1 MINKFDIQKLREL
14 DILQVADL
22 LGMGLRNKRALC
34 IHHDD
39 HHPSLAFNVRKNTC
53 HCYSCGF
60 SADTIGLVRERLNLG
75 FSEACHWLADHFDV
89 YIGDDRYGNSAK
101 YGNSARYADKCAD
114 KKVLTASDRRMAS
127 LRAHFAETHVSHGH
141 LAESSF
147 SGERNRECPSSAY
160 VAPSAVDVEF
170 YQQMFRQMHLSES
183 GQRFL
188 FEERLLSPEALKVC
202 QIVSTEQ
209 SVCMAR
215 VGRGVFDGPSLIF
228 PYFDQEG
235 RLVSVQSRYL
245 GKPKSESSFDMEKVS
260 IDEVK
265 PDEVKPDDVKPKEIP
280 RFKFAPG
287 SHRMIYGLDRLKDY
301 PPGEPLLI
309 TEGPSD
315 CWTALTLGFHAI
327 AIPSATLFDRRF
339 QGLLAGRNLH
349 IFPDQDEAGLSLYFE
364 LKKALPSLVYHQL
377 PEGCKDLS
385 EYYLKL
391 RRSEGMTLEEA
402 KAKVQSS
409 VSV

>member
-1 MINKFDIQKLREL
+1 MIQKYDIQKLREL

-39 HHPSLAFNVRKNTC
+39 HHPSLAFNVKKNTC

-75 FSEACHWLADHFDV
+75 FNEACHWLADHFDV
-89 YIGDDRYGNSAK
+89 YIGDDRYGD
-101 YGNSARYADKCAD
+101 SARNAEKSAD
-114 KKVLTASDRRMAS
+114 KKVLTASGRRMAA
-127 LRAHFAETHVSHGH
+127 LREHFSETHVSHGH
-141 LAESSF
+141 LAESS
-147 SGERNRECPSSAY
+147 SSEEKNGRCQSSAY
-160 VAPSAVDVEF
+160 IAQASVDVEF

-228 PYFDQEG
+228 PYFDQQG

-245 GKPKSESSFDMEKVS
+245 GKKKSESSFDMDKVS
-260 IDEVK
+260 SDAA
-265 PDEVKPDDVKPKEIP
+265 KPKEIP

-301 PPGEPLLI
+301 PPDEPLLI

-315 CWTALTLGFHAI
+315 CWTALTLGIHAI

-349 IFPDQDEAGLSLYFE
+349 VFPDQDEAGLSLYFE
-364 LKKALPSLVYHQL
+364 LKKALSSLVYHQL

-391 RRSEGMTLEEA
+391 RRREGMTLEEA

>member
-39 HHPSLAFNVRKNTC
+39 HHPSLAFNVKKNTC

-75 FSEACHWLADHFDV
+75 FSEACRWLADHFDV
-89 YIGDDRYGNSAK
+89 YI
-101 YGNSARYADKCAD
+101 ADEHRDTHRKD
-114 KKVLTASDRRMAS
+114 VKKAVTASDRRMAS
-127 LRAHFAETHVSHGH
+127 QRAHFAETHVLHGH
-141 LAESSF
+141 
-147 SGERNRECPSSAY
+147 

-245 GKPKSESSFDMEKVS
+245 GKKKSKSSSDMDKVAL
-260 IDEVK
+260 DEVK
-265 PDEVKPDDVKPKEIP
+265 PDEVKPKEIP

-301 PPGEPLLI
+301 SPDEPLLI

-315 CWTALTLGFHAI
+315 CWTALTLGIHAI

-364 LKKALPSLVYHQL
+364 LKQALPSLVYHQL

-402 KAKVQSS
+402 KAKVHSS
-409 VSV
+409 VSI

>member
-1 MINKFDIQKLREL
+1 MIQKYDIQKLREL

-39 HHPSLAFNVRKNTC
+39 HHPSLAFNVKKNTC

-60 SADTIGLVRERLNLG
+60 SADTIALVRERLNLG
-75 FSEACHWLADHFDV
+75 FSEACRWLADHFDV
-89 YIGDDRYGNSAK
+89 YI
-101 YGNSARYADKCAD
+101 ADEHRDTHRKD
-114 KKVLTASDRRMAS
+114 VKKAVTASDRRLAS

-141 LAESSF
+141 
-147 SGERNRECPSSAY
+147 PSSAY
-160 VAPSAVDVEF
+160 VAKASVDVEF

-183 GQRFL
+183 GRRFL

-245 GKPKSESSFDMEKVS
+245 GKKRPESSFDMNKVS
-260 IDEVK
+260 LDEA
-265 PDEVKPDDVKPKEIP
+265 KPKEIP

-315 CWTALTLGFHAI
+315 CWTALTLGIHAI

-409 VSV
+409 VSI

>member
-39 HHPSLAFNVRKNTC
+39 HHPSLAFNVKKNTC

-60 SADTIGLVRERLNLG
+60 SADTIALVRERLNLG
-75 FSEACHWLADHFDV
+75 FSEACRWLADHFDV
-89 YIGDDRYGNSAK
+89 YI
-101 YGNSARYADKCAD
+101 ADEHRDTHRKD
-114 KKVLTASDRRMAS
+114 VKKAVTASERRMAS

-141 LAESSF
+141 
-147 SGERNRECPSSAY
+147 PSSAY
-160 VAPSAVDVEF
+160 VAPSSVDVEF

-183 GQRFL
+183 GRRFL

-245 GKPKSESSFDMEKVS
+245 GKKRPESSFDMNKVS
-260 IDEVK
+260 LDEA
-265 PDEVKPDDVKPKEIP
+265 KPKEIP

-301 PPGEPLLI
+301 PPDEPLLI

-327 AIPSATLFDRRF
+327 AIPSATLFDRSF

-402 KAKVQSS
+402 KTKVQSS

>member
-39 HHPSLAFNVRKNTC
+39 HHPSLAFNVKKNTC

-60 SADTIGLVRERLNLG
+60 SADTIALVRERLNLG
-75 FSEACHWLADHFDV
+75 FSEACRWLADHFDV
-89 YIGDDRYGNSAK
+89 YIADEK
-101 YGNSARYADKCAD
+101 YGNSARYTEKSAD
-114 KKVLTASDRRMAS
+114 KKLLTASDRRMAS
-127 LRAHFAETHVSHGH
+127 LRAHFVETHVSHGH
-141 LAESSF
+141 
-147 SGERNRECPSSAY
+147 
-160 VAPSAVDVEF
+160 VASSAVDVEF

-183 GQRFL
+183 GRRFL

-260 IDEVK
+260 IDEA
-265 PDEVKPDDVKPKEIP
+265 KPKEIP

-315 CWTALTLGFHAI
+315 CWTALTLGIHAI

-402 KAKVQSS
+402 KAKVQNS

>member
-39 HHPSLAFNVRKNTC
+39 HHPSLAFNVKKNTC

-60 SADTIGLVRERLNLG
+60 SADTIALVRERLNLG
-75 FSEACHWLADHFDV
+75 FSEACRWLADHFDV
-89 YIGDDRYGNSAK
+89 YIGDEK
-101 YGNSARYADKCAD
+101 YGNSARYTEKSAD
-114 KKVLTASDRRMAS
+114 KKLLTASDRRMAS

-141 LAESSF
+141 
-147 SGERNRECPSSAY
+147 
-160 VAPSAVDVEF
+160 VAPSSVDVEF

-215 VGRGVFDGPSLIF
+215 VGCGVFDGPSLIF

-245 GKPKSESSFDMEKVS
+245 GKKRPESSFDMNKAS
-260 IDEVK
+260 LDEA
-265 PDEVKPDDVKPKEIP
+265 KPKEIP

-287 SHRMIYGLDRLKDY
+287 SHRMIYGLDRLKDC
-301 PPGEPLLI
+301 PPDEPLLI

-315 CWTALTLGFHAI
+315 CWTALTLGIHAI

-391 RRSEGMTLEEA
+391 RRSEGMMLEKA
-402 KAKVQSS
+402 KVKVQSS

>member
-75 FSEACHWLADHFDV
+75 FSEACRWLADHFDV
-89 YIGDDRYGNSAK
+89 YI
-101 YGNSARYADKCAD
+101 ADEHRDTHRKD
-114 KKVLTASDRRMAS
+114 VKKAVTASERRMAS
-127 LRAHFAETHVSHGH
+127 LRAHFAETHVSHG
-141 LAESSF
+141 
-147 SGERNRECPSSAY
+147 CPSSAY
-160 VAPSAVDVEF
+160 VAPSSVDVEF

-183 GQRFL
+183 GRRFL

-245 GKPKSESSFDMEKVS
+245 GKKRPESSFDMNKVS
-260 IDEVK
+260 LDEA
-265 PDEVKPDDVKPKEIP
+265 KPKEIP
-280 RFKFAPG
+280 RFKFASG

-339 QGLLAGRNLH
+339 QALLTGRNLH

-385 EYYLKL
+385 EYYLML

-402 KAKVQSS
+402 KAKVQGS

>member
-39 HHPSLAFNVRKNTC
+39 HHPSLAFNVKKNTC

-60 SADTIGLVRERLNLG
+60 SADTIALVRERLNLG

-114 KKVLTASDRRMAS
+114 KKVLTASDRRLAS

-141 LAESSF
+141 
-147 SGERNRECPSSAY
+147 

-183 GQRFL
+183 GRRFL

-245 GKPKSESSFDMEKVS
+245 GKKKSESSSDMDKVS
-260 IDEVK
+260 IDE
-265 PDEVKPDDVKPKEIP
+265 VKPKEIP

-287 SHRMIYGLDRLKDY
+287 SHRMIYGLDRLKDC
-301 PPGEPLLI
+301 PPDEPLLI
-309 TEGPSD
+309 TEGSSD
-315 CWTALTLGFHAI
+315 CWTALTLGIHAI

-349 IFPDQDEAGLSLYFE
+349 VFPDQDEAGLSLYFE

-391 RRSEGMTLEEA
+391 RRREGMTLEEA
-402 KAKVQSS
+402 KVKTQGC

>member
-75 FSEACHWLADHFDV
+75 FSEACRWLADHFDV
-89 YIGDDRYGNSAK
+89 YI
-101 YGNSARYADKCAD
+101 ADEHRDTHRKD
-114 KKVLTASDRRMAS
+114 VKKAVTASDRRMAS

-141 LAESSF
+141 
-147 SGERNRECPSSAY
+147 PSSAY
-160 VAPSAVDVEF
+160 VAPSSVDVEF

-183 GQRFL
+183 GRRFL

-245 GKPKSESSFDMEKVS
+245 GKKRPESSFDMNKVS
-260 IDEVK
+260 VDEA
-265 PDEVKPDDVKPKEIP
+265 KPKEIP

-301 PPGEPLLI
+301 LPGEPLLI

-327 AIPSATLFDRRF
+327 AIPSATLFDRSF
-339 QGLLAGRNLH
+339 QALLAGRNLH

-364 LKKALPSLVYHQL
+364 LKKALPSLAYHQL

-402 KAKVQSS
+402 KTKVQGC

>member
-1 MINKFDIQKLREL
+1 MIQKYDIQKLREL

-141 LAESSF
+141 VASS
-147 SGERNRECPSSAY
+147 S
-160 VAPSAVDVEF
+160 VDVEF

-188 FEERLLSPEALKVC
+188 FEERLLSSEALKVC

-265 PDEVKPDDVKPKEIP
+265 PKEIP

-301 PPGEPLLI
+301 PPDEPLLI

-315 CWTALTLGFHAI
+315 CWTALTLGIHAI

-402 KAKVQSS
+402 RAKVHSS

>member
-1 MINKFDIQKLREL
+1 MIDKYNIQKLREL

-39 HHPSLAFNVRKNTC
+39 HHPSLAFNVKKNTC

-89 YIGDDRYGNSAK
+89 YIGDDK
-101 YGNSARYADKCAD
+101 YGDSARYAEKSAD
-114 KKVLTASDRRMAS
+114 KKVLTASDRRMAA

-141 LAESSF
+141 LAESFS
-147 SGERNRECPSSAY
+147 SGESFNSGESFCSGEKNGRCQSSAY
-160 VAPSAVDVEF
+160 VAQASVDVEF

-202 QIVSTEQ
+202 HIVSTEQ

-228 PYFDQEG
+228 PYFDQDG

-245 GKPKSESSFDMEKVS
+245 GKKMSVSSFDMDKVS
-260 IDEVK
+260 
-265 PDEVKPDDVKPKEIP
+265 PDGAKPKEIP

-301 PPGEPLLI
+301 PPDEPLLI

-315 CWTALTLGFHAI
+315 CWTALTLGIHAI

-339 QGLLAGRNLH
+339 QGLLSGRNLH
-349 IFPDQDEAGLSLYFE
+349 VFPDQDEAGLSLYFE

-402 KAKVQSS
+402 KAKVQDC

>member
-39 HHPSLAFNVRKNTC
+39 HHPSLAFNVKKNTC

-75 FSEACHWLADHFDV
+75 FSEACRWLADHFDV
-89 YIGDDRYGNSAK
+89 YIGDEK
-101 YGNSARYADKCAD
+101 YGNSARYTEKSAD
-114 KKVLTASDRRMAS
+114 KKLLTASDRRMAS

-141 LAESSF
+141 VASS
-147 SGERNRECPSSAY
+147 S
-160 VAPSAVDVEF
+160 VDVEF

-188 FEERLLSPEALKVC
+188 FEDRLLSPEALKVC

-215 VGRGVFDGPSLIF
+215 VGRGVFDGPSIIF

-245 GKPKSESSFDMEKVS
+245 GKKRPESSFDMNKAS
-260 IDEVK
+260 LDEA
-265 PDEVKPDDVKPKEIP
+265 KPKEIP

-301 PPGEPLLI
+301 PPDEPLLI

-315 CWTALTLGFHAI
+315 CWTALTLGIHAI

-402 KAKVQSS
+402 KAKVHGC

>member
-39 HHPSLAFNVRKNTC
+39 HHPSLAFNVKKNTC

-60 SADTIGLVRERLNLG
+60 SADTIALVRERLNLG

-141 LAESSF
+141 I
-147 SGERNRECPSSAY
+147 
-160 VAPSAVDVEF
+160 APSAVDVEF

-260 IDEVK
+260 IDEA
-265 PDEVKPDDVKPKEIP
+265 KPKEIP

-301 PPGEPLLI
+301 PPDEPLLI

-315 CWTALTLGFHAI
+315 CWTALTLGIHAI

>member
-39 HHPSLAFNVRKNTC
+39 HHPSLAFNVKKNTC

-89 YIGDDRYGNSAK
+89 YI
-101 YGNSARYADKCAD
+101 ADEHRDTHRKD
-114 KKVLTASDRRMAS
+114 VKKVLTASDRRMAS

-141 LAESSF
+141 LA
-147 SGERNRECPSSAY
+147 Y
-160 VAPSAVDVEF
+160 VAPSSVDVEF

-183 GQRFL
+183 GRRFL

-245 GKPKSESSFDMEKVS
+245 GKPKSESSSDMDKVS
-260 IDEVK
+260 FDE
-265 PDEVKPDDVKPKEIP
+265 VKPKEIP

-301 PPGEPLLI
+301 PPDEPLLI

-315 CWTALTLGFHAI
+315 CWTALTLGIHAI

-391 RRSEGMTLEEA
+391 RRREGMTLEEA
-402 KAKVQSS
+402 KAKVLSS

>member
-1 MINKFDIQKLREL
+1 MIQKYDIQKLREL

-75 FSEACHWLADHFDV
+75 FSEACRWLADHFDV
-89 YIGDDRYGNSAK
+89 YI
-101 YGNSARYADKCAD
+101 ADEHRDIHRKD
-114 KKVLTASDRRMAS
+114 VKKAVTASDRRLAS

-141 LAESSF
+141 
-147 SGERNRECPSSAY
+147 PSSAY
-160 VAPSAVDVEF
+160 VAPSSVDVEF

-183 GQRFL
+183 GRRFL

-245 GKPKSESSFDMEKVS
+245 GKKRPESSFDMNKVS
-260 IDEVK
+260 LDEA
-265 PDEVKPDDVKPKEIP
+265 KPKEIP

-287 SHRMIYGLDRLKDY
+287 SHRMIYGLDRLKDC
-301 PPGEPLLI
+301 PPDEPLLI

-315 CWTALTLGFHAI
+315 CWTALTLGIHAI
-327 AIPSATLFDRRF
+327 AIPSATLFDRCF

>member
-39 HHPSLAFNVRKNTC
+39 HHPSLAFNVKKNTC

-89 YIGDDRYGNSAK
+89 YIGDDRYGNSA
-101 YGNSARYADKCAD
+101 RYADKCAD
-114 KKVLTASDRRMAS
+114 KKVLTASDRRLAS
-127 LRAHFAETHVSHGH
+127 LGAHFAETHVSHG
-141 LAESSF
+141 
-147 SGERNRECPSSAY
+147 Y
-160 VAPSAVDVEF
+160 VAPSSVDVEF

-183 GQRFL
+183 GRRFL
-188 FEERLLSPEALKVC
+188 FEERLLSSEALKVC

-245 GKPKSESSFDMEKVS
+245 GKPKSESSSDMDKVS
-260 IDEVK
+260 FDE
-265 PDEVKPDDVKPKEIP
+265 VKPKEIP

-301 PPGEPLLI
+301 PSDEPLLI

-315 CWTALTLGFHAI
+315 CWTALTLGIHAI
-327 AIPSATLFDRRF
+327 AIPSATLFDHRF

-409 VSV
+409 VNV

>member
-75 FSEACHWLADHFDV
+75 FSEACRWLADHFDV
-89 YIGDDRYGNSAK
+89 YI
-101 YGNSARYADKCAD
+101 ADEHRDTHRKD
-114 KKVLTASDRRMAS
+114 VKKAVTASERRMAS

-141 LAESSF
+141 
-147 SGERNRECPSSAY
+147 PSSAY

-183 GQRFL
+183 GRRFL
-188 FEERLLSPEALKVC
+188 FEERLLSPEALKAC
-202 QIVSTEQ
+202 HIVSTEQ

-245 GKPKSESSFDMEKVS
+245 GKKRPESSFDMNKVS
-260 IDEVK
+260 LDEA
-265 PDEVKPDDVKPKEIP
+265 KPKEIP

-327 AIPSATLFDRRF
+327 AIPSATLFDRSF
-339 QGLLAGRNLH
+339 QALLTGRNLH

-402 KAKVQSS
+402 KAKVQGS
-409 VSV
+409 VSI

>member
-1 MINKFDIQKLREL
+1 MIDKYNIQKLREL

-39 HHPSLAFNVRKNTC
+39 HHPSLAFNVKKNTC

-75 FSEACHWLADHFDV
+75 FCEACHWLADHFDV
-89 YIGDDRYGNSAK
+89 YIGDDRYGNSARNAEK
-101 YGNSARYADKCAD
+101 SAD

-127 LRAHFAETHVSHGH
+127 LREHFAETHVSHGH
-141 LAESSF
+141 LAESSS
-147 SGERNRECPSSAY
+147 SGEKNGRCQSSAY
-160 VAPSAVDVEF
+160 VAQASVDVEF

-228 PYFDQEG
+228 PYFDQQG

-245 GKPKSESSFDMEKVS
+245 GMKKSESSFDMNKVS
-260 IDEVK
+260 SDEA
-265 PDEVKPDDVKPKEIP
+265 KPKEIP

-301 PPGEPLLI
+301 PPDEPLLI

-315 CWTALTLGFHAI
+315 CWTALTLGIHAI
-327 AIPSATLFDRRF
+327 AIPSATLFDRCF
-339 QGLLAGRNLH
+339 QGLLTGRNLH
-349 IFPDQDEAGLSLYFE
+349 VFPDQDEAGLSLYFE

-402 KAKVQSS
+402 KAKVQDC

>member
-39 HHPSLAFNVRKNTC
+39 HHPSLAFNVKKNTC

-75 FSEACHWLADHFDV
+75 FSEACRWLADHFDV
-89 YIGDDRYGNSAK
+89 YIADEK

-114 KKVLTASDRRMAS
+114 KKVLTASDRRLAS

-141 LAESSF
+141 
-147 SGERNRECPSSAY
+147 PSSAY

-183 GQRFL
+183 GRRFL

-245 GKPKSESSFDMEKVS
+245 GKPKSESSSDMDKVS
-260 IDEVK
+260 FDE
-265 PDEVKPDDVKPKEIP
+265 VKPKEIP

-301 PPGEPLLI
+301 PSDEPLLI

-315 CWTALTLGFHAI
+315 CWTALTLGIHAI

-409 VSV
+409 VSI

>member
-1 MINKFDIQKLREL
+1 MIQKYDIQKLREL

-39 HHPSLAFNVRKNTC
+39 HHPSLAFNVKKNTC

-75 FSEACHWLADHFDV
+75 FSEACRWLADHFDV
-89 YIGDDRYGNSAK
+89 YI
-101 YGNSARYADKCAD
+101 ADEHRDTHRKD
-114 KKVLTASDRRMAS
+114 VKKAVTASDRRMAS

-141 LAESSF
+141 
-147 SGERNRECPSSAY
+147 PSSAY
-160 VAPSAVDVEF
+160 VAPSSVDVEF

-183 GQRFL
+183 GRRFL

-202 QIVSTEQ
+202 HIVSTEQ

-245 GKPKSESSFDMEKVS
+245 GKKRPESSFDMNKVS
-260 IDEVK
+260 LDEA
-265 PDEVKPDDVKPKEIP
+265 KPKEIP

-327 AIPSATLFDRRF
+327 AIPSATLFDRSF
-339 QGLLAGRNLH
+339 QALLTGRNLH

-364 LKKALPSLVYHQL
+364 LKQALPSLVYHQL

-402 KAKVQSS
+402 KAKVQGS

>member
-1 MINKFDIQKLREL
+1 MIDKYNIQKLREL

-39 HHPSLAFNVRKNTC
+39 HHPSLAFNVKKNTC

-60 SADTIGLVRERLNLG
+60 SADTIALVRERLNLG
-75 FSEACHWLADHFDV
+75 FCEACHWLADHFDV
-89 YIGDDRYGNSAK
+89 YIGDDRYGNSA
-101 YGNSARYADKCAD
+101 RYADKCAD
-114 KKVLTASDRRMAS
+114 KKVLTASDRRLAS

-141 LAESSF
+141 LAESFS

-202 QIVSTEQ
+202 HIVSTEQ

-215 VGRGVFDGPSLIF
+215 VGRGMFDGPSLIF

-265 PDEVKPDDVKPKEIP
+265 PKEIP

-301 PPGEPLLI
+301 PPDEPLLI

-315 CWTALTLGFHAI
+315 CWTALTLGIHAI

-402 KAKVQSS
+402 KTKVQGS
-409 VSV
+409 VSI

>member
-75 FSEACHWLADHFDV
+75 FSEACRWLADHFDV
-89 YIGDDRYGNSAK
+89 YI
-101 YGNSARYADKCAD
+101 ADEHRDTHRKD
-114 KKVLTASDRRMAS
+114 VKKAVTASERRLAS
-127 LRAHFAETHVSHGH
+127 LRAHFAETHVSHG
-141 LAESSF
+141 
-147 SGERNRECPSSAY
+147 CPSSAY
-160 VAPSAVDVEF
+160 VAPSSVDVEF

-183 GQRFL
+183 GRRFL

-245 GKPKSESSFDMEKVS
+245 GKKRPESSFDMNKVS
-260 IDEVK
+260 LDEA
-265 PDEVKPDDVKPKEIP
+265 KPKEIP

-301 PPGEPLLI
+301 PLGEPLLI

-327 AIPSATLFDRRF
+327 AIPSATLFDRSF
-339 QGLLAGRNLH
+339 QALLAGRNLH

-364 LKKALPSLVYHQL
+364 QKQAFPGLVYHQL

-402 KAKVQSS
+402 KAKVQGS

>member
-1 MINKFDIQKLREL
+1 MIQKYDIQKLREL

-39 HHPSLAFNVRKNTC
+39 HHPSLAFNVKKNTC

-89 YIGDDRYGNSAK
+89 YI
-101 YGNSARYADKCAD
+101 ADEHRDTHRKD
-114 KKVLTASDRRMAS
+114 VKKAVTASDRRMAS

-141 LAESSF
+141 
-147 SGERNRECPSSAY
+147 PSSAY
-160 VAPSAVDVEF
+160 VAPSSVDVEF

-183 GQRFL
+183 GRRFL
-188 FEERLLSPEALKVC
+188 FEERLLSSEALKVC

-245 GKPKSESSFDMEKVS
+245 GKKRPESSFDMNKVS
-260 IDEVK
+260 LDEA
-265 PDEVKPDDVKPKEIP
+265 KPKEIP

-327 AIPSATLFDRRF
+327 AIPSATLFDRSF
-339 QGLLAGRNLH
+339 QALLTGRNLH

-364 LKKALPSLVYHQL
+364 LKQALPSLVYHQL

-391 RRSEGMTLEEA
+391 RRREGMTLEEA
-402 KAKVQSS
+402 KAKVQGC

>member
-1 MINKFDIQKLREL
+1 MIQKYDIQKLREL

-75 FSEACHWLADHFDV
+75 FSEACRWLADHFDV

-141 LAESSF
+141 
-147 SGERNRECPSSAY
+147 

-202 QIVSTEQ
+202 HIVSTEQ

-245 GKPKSESSFDMEKVS
+245 GKPKSESSSDMDKVS
-260 IDEVK
+260 LDEAK
-265 PDEVKPDDVKPKEIP
+265 PDDVKPDDVKPKEIP

-301 PPGEPLLI
+301 SPDEPLLI

-315 CWTALTLGFHAI
+315 CWTALTLGIHAI

-364 LKKALPSLVYHQL
+364 LKKAFPRLVYHQL

-402 KAKVQSS
+402 KAKVQGS

>member
-1 MINKFDIQKLREL
+1 MIDKYDIQKLREL

-39 HHPSLAFNVRKNTC
+39 HHPSLAFNVKKNTC

-75 FSEACHWLADHFDV
+75 FSEACRWLADHFDV
-89 YIGDDRYGNSAK
+89 YI
-101 YGNSARYADKCAD
+101 ADEHRDTHRKD
-114 KKVLTASDRRMAS
+114 LKKAVTASERRLAS

-141 LAESSF
+141 
-147 SGERNRECPSSAY
+147 PSSAY
-160 VAPSAVDVEF
+160 VAQASVDVEF

-183 GQRFL
+183 GRRFL

-215 VGRGVFDGPSLIF
+215 VGCGVFDGPSLIF

-245 GKPKSESSFDMEKVS
+245 GKKRPESSFDMNKVS
-260 IDEVK
+260 LDEA
-265 PDEVKPDDVKPKEIP
+265 KPKEIP

-315 CWTALTLGFHAI
+315 CWTALTLGIHAI
-327 AIPSATLFDRRF
+327 AIPSATLFDRSF

>member
-39 HHPSLAFNVRKNTC
+39 HHPSLAFNVKKNAC

-60 SADTIGLVRERLNLG
+60 SADTIALVRERLNLG
-75 FSEACHWLADHFDV
+75 FSEACRWLADHFDV
-89 YIGDDRYGNSAK
+89 YI
-101 YGNSARYADKCAD
+101 ADEHRDTHRKD
-114 KKVLTASDRRMAS
+114 VKKAVTASDRRLAS

-141 LAESSF
+141 
-147 SGERNRECPSSAY
+147 PSSAY
-160 VAPSAVDVEF
+160 VAQASVDVEF

-183 GQRFL
+183 GRRFL
-188 FEERLLSPEALKVC
+188 FEERLLTPEALKVC
-202 QIVSTEQ
+202 HIVSTEQ

-215 VGRGVFDGPSLIF
+215 VGCGVFDGPSLIF

-245 GKPKSESSFDMEKVS
+245 GKKKSELSFDMNKVS
-260 IDEVK
+260 LDEA
-265 PDEVKPDDVKPKEIP
+265 KPKEIP

-315 CWTALTLGFHAI
+315 CWAALTLGFHAI
-327 AIPSATLFDRRF
+327 AIPSATLFDRSF

-364 LKKALPSLVYHQL
+364 LKQALPSLVYHQL

-402 KAKVQSS
+402 KAKVQGS

>member
-1 MINKFDIQKLREL
+1 MIQKYDIQKLREL

-39 HHPSLAFNVRKNTC
+39 HHPSLAFNVKKNTC

-60 SADTIGLVRERLNLG
+60 SADTIALVRERLNLG
-75 FSEACHWLADHFDV
+75 FSEACRWLADHFDV
-89 YIGDDRYGNSAK
+89 YI
-101 YGNSARYADKCAD
+101 ADEHRDTHRKD
-114 KKVLTASDRRMAS
+114 VKKAVTASDRRMAS

-141 LAESSF
+141 
-147 SGERNRECPSSAY
+147 PSSAY
-160 VAPSAVDVEF
+160 VAPSSVDVEF

-183 GQRFL
+183 GRRFL

-202 QIVSTEQ
+202 HIVSTEQ

-215 VGRGVFDGPSLIF
+215 VGCGVFDGPSLIF

-245 GKPKSESSFDMEKVS
+245 GKKRPESSFDMNKVS
-260 IDEVK
+260 LDEA
-265 PDEVKPDDVKPKEIP
+265 KPKEIP

-327 AIPSATLFDRRF
+327 AIPSATLFDRSF

-364 LKKALPSLVYHQL
+364 LKQALPSLVYHQL

-402 KAKVQSS
+402 KAKVRDI
-409 VSV
+409 VNV

>member
-39 HHPSLAFNVRKNTC
+39 HHPSLAFNVKKNTC

-75 FSEACHWLADHFDV
+75 FSETCHWLADHFDV
-89 YIGDDRYGNSAK
+89 YI
-101 YGNSARYADKCAD
+101 ADEHRDTHRKD
-114 KKVLTASDRRMAS
+114 VKKAVTASDRRMAS
-127 LRAHFAETHVSHGH
+127 LRAHFAETHVSHGC
-141 LAESSF
+141 S
-147 SGERNRECPSSAY
+147 SSAY
-160 VAPSAVDVEF
+160 GAPSSVDVEF

-202 QIVSTEQ
+202 HIASTEQ

-245 GKPKSESSFDMEKVS
+245 GKKSPESSFDMNKAS
-260 IDEVK
+260 
-265 PDEVKPDDVKPKEIP
+265 PDEAKPKEIP

-301 PPGEPLLI
+301 PPDEPLLI

-315 CWTALTLGFHAI
+315 CWTALTLGIHAI

-402 KAKVQSS
+402 KAKVQGS

>member
-39 HHPSLAFNVRKNTC
+39 HHPSLAFNVKKNTC

-75 FSEACHWLADHFDV
+75 FSEACRWLADHFDV
-89 YIGDDRYGNSAK
+89 YIGDEK
-101 YGNSARYADKCAD
+101 YGNSARYTDKSAD

-127 LRAHFAETHVSHGH
+127 LRAHFAETHVSNGH
-141 LAESSF
+141 
-147 SGERNRECPSSAY
+147 

-188 FEERLLSPEALKVC
+188 FEERLLSSEALKVC

-245 GKPKSESSFDMEKVS
+245 EK
-260 IDEVK
+260 K
-265 PDEVKPDDVKPKEIP
+265 KEIP

-287 SHRMIYGLDRLKDY
+287 SHRMIYGFDRLKDY
-301 PPGEPLLI
+301 SPDEPLLI

-315 CWTALTLGFHAI
+315 CWTALTLGFHTI

-364 LKKALPSLVYHQL
+364 LKKALSSLVYHQL

-402 KAKVQSS
+402 KAKVQGC
-409 VSV
+409 VSI

>member
-1 MINKFDIQKLREL
+1 MIQKYDIQKLREL

-60 SADTIGLVRERLNLG
+60 SADTIALVRERLNLG
-75 FSEACHWLADHFDV
+75 FSEACRWLADHFDV
-89 YIGDDRYGNSAK
+89 YIADEK

-141 LAESSF
+141 LAESFS

-160 VAPSAVDVEF
+160 VAPSSVDVEF

-245 GKPKSESSFDMEKVS
+245 GKKKSESSSDMDKVS
-260 IDEVK
+260 LDEA
-265 PDEVKPDDVKPKEIP
+265 KPKEIP

-402 KAKVQSS
+402 KVKVQSS

>member
-1 MINKFDIQKLREL
+1 MIQKYDIQKLREL

-75 FSEACHWLADHFDV
+75 FSEACRWLADHFDV

-141 LAESSF
+141 
-147 SGERNRECPSSAY
+147 

-265 PDEVKPDDVKPKEIP
+265 PKEIP

-301 PPGEPLLI
+301 SPDEPLLI

-315 CWTALTLGFHAI
+315 CWTALTLGIHAI

-364 LKKALPSLVYHQL
+364 LKKVLPSLVYHQL

-402 KAKVQSS
+402 KAKAQGC

>member
-1 MINKFDIQKLREL
+1 MIDKYNIQKLREL

-39 HHPSLAFNVRKNTC
+39 HHPSLAFNVKKNTC

-141 LAESSF
+141 
-147 SGERNRECPSSAY
+147 

-215 VGRGVFDGPSLIF
+215 VGCGVFDGPSLIF

-245 GKPKSESSFDMEKVS
+245 GKPKSESSSDMDKVS
-260 IDEVK
+260 FDE
-265 PDEVKPDDVKPKEIP
+265 VKPKEIP

-301 PPGEPLLI
+301 PPDEPLLI

-391 RRSEGMTLEEA
+391 RRREGMTLEEA

>member
-39 HHPSLAFNVRKNTC
+39 HHPSLAFNVKKNTC

-60 SADTIGLVRERLNLG
+60 SADTIALVRERLNLG
-75 FSEACHWLADHFDV
+75 FSEACRWLADHFDV
-89 YIGDDRYGNSAK
+89 YIADDRYGNSAK

-141 LAESSF
+141 IASS
-147 SGERNRECPSSAY
+147 S
-160 VAPSAVDVEF
+160 VDVEF

-245 GKPKSESSFDMEKVS
+245 GKKKSESSFDMEKVS
-260 IDEVK
+260 IDE
-265 PDEVKPDDVKPKEIP
+265 VKPKEIP

-301 PPGEPLLI
+301 PPDEPLLI

-315 CWTALTLGFHAI
+315 CWTALTLGIHAI

-364 LKKALPSLVYHQL
+364 LKKAFPRLVYHQL

-391 RRSEGMTLEEA
+391 RRSEGMTLEET
-402 KAKVQSS
+402 KTKVQSS

>member
-1 MINKFDIQKLREL
+1 MIDKYNIQKLREL

-39 HHPSLAFNVRKNTC
+39 HHPSLAFNVKKNTC

-75 FSEACHWLADHFDV
+75 FSEACRWLADHFDV
-89 YIGDDRYGNSAK
+89 YIADEK

-114 KKVLTASDRRMAS
+114 KKVLTASDRRLAS
-127 LRAHFAETHVSHGH
+127 LRAHFAETHVSHG
-141 LAESSF
+141 
-147 SGERNRECPSSAY
+147 Y
-160 VAPSAVDVEF
+160 VAPSSVDVEF

-183 GQRFL
+183 GRRFL
-188 FEERLLSPEALKVC
+188 FEERLLSSEALKVC

-245 GKPKSESSFDMEKVS
+245 GKPKSESSSDMDKVS
-260 IDEVK
+260 FDE
-265 PDEVKPDDVKPKEIP
+265 VKPKEIP

-301 PPGEPLLI
+301 PPDEPLLI

-315 CWTALTLGFHAI
+315 CWTALTLGIHAI

>member
-39 HHPSLAFNVRKNTC
+39 HHPSLAFNVKKNTC

-75 FSEACHWLADHFDV
+75 FSEACRWLADHFDV
-89 YIGDDRYGNSAK
+89 YIGDEK
-101 YGNSARYADKCAD
+101 YGNSARYTEKSAD
-114 KKVLTASDRRMAS
+114 KKLLTASDRRMAS

-141 LAESSF
+141 VASS
-147 SGERNRECPSSAY
+147 S
-160 VAPSAVDVEF
+160 VDVEF

-188 FEERLLSPEALKVC
+188 FEDRLLSPEALKVC

-215 VGRGVFDGPSLIF
+215 VGRGVFDGPSIIF

-245 GKPKSESSFDMEKVS
+245 GKKRPESSFDMNKAS
-260 IDEVK
+260 LDEA
-265 PDEVKPDDVKPKEIP
+265 KPKEIP
-280 RFKFAPG
+280 RFKFAPD

-301 PPGEPLLI
+301 PPDEPLLI

-315 CWTALTLGFHAI
+315 CWTALTLGIHAI

-391 RRSEGMTLEEA
+391 RRSEGMMLEEA
-402 KAKVQSS
+402 KVKVQSS

>member
-1 MINKFDIQKLREL
+1 MIQKYDIQKLREL

-39 HHPSLAFNVRKNTC
+39 HHPSLAFNVKKNTC

-60 SADTIGLVRERLNLG
+60 SADTIALVRERLNLG

-89 YIGDDRYGNSAK
+89 YIGDEHRDTHRKNV
-101 YGNSARYADKCAD
+101 
-114 KKVLTASDRRMAS
+114 KKAVTASDRRMAS

-141 LAESSF
+141 
-147 SGERNRECPSSAY
+147 PSSAY
-160 VAPSAVDVEF
+160 VAPSSVDVEF

-188 FEERLLSPEALKVC
+188 FEERLLSSEALKVC

-245 GKPKSESSFDMEKVS
+245 GKPKSESSSDMDKVS
-260 IDEVK
+260 IDEA
-265 PDEVKPDDVKPKEIP
+265 KPKEIP

-287 SHRMIYGLDRLKDY
+287 SHRMIYGLDRLKNY
-301 PPGEPLLI
+301 PPDEPLLI

-315 CWTALTLGFHAI
+315 CWTALTLGIYAI

-391 RRSEGMTLEEA
+391 RRSEGMTMEEA
-402 KAKVQSS
+402 KAKVQGS

>member
-39 HHPSLAFNVRKNTC
+39 HHPSLAFNVKKNTC

-75 FSEACHWLADHFDV
+75 FSEACRWLADHFDV
-89 YIGDDRYGNSAK
+89 YIGDEK
-101 YGNSARYADKCAD
+101 YGNSARYTEKSAD
-114 KKVLTASDRRMAS
+114 KKLLTASDRRMAS

-141 LAESSF
+141 VASS
-147 SGERNRECPSSAY
+147 S
-160 VAPSAVDVEF
+160 VDVEF

-188 FEERLLSPEALKVC
+188 FEDRLLSPEALKVC

-215 VGRGVFDGPSLIF
+215 VGRGVFDGPSIIF

-245 GKPKSESSFDMEKVS
+245 GKKRPESSFDMNKAS
-260 IDEVK
+260 LDEA
-265 PDEVKPDDVKPKEIP
+265 KPKEIP

-301 PPGEPLLI
+301 PPDEPLLI

-315 CWTALTLGFHAI
+315 CWTALTLGIHAI

>member
-39 HHPSLAFNVRKNTC
+39 HHPSLAFNVKKNTC

-89 YIGDDRYGNSAK
+89 YIGDDRYGNSA
-101 YGNSARYADKCAD
+101 RYTEKSAD
-114 KKVLTASDRRMAS
+114 KKLLTASDRRMAS
-127 LRAHFAETHVSHGH
+127 LRAHFAETHVSHG
-141 LAESSF
+141 
-147 SGERNRECPSSAY
+147 Y
-160 VAPSAVDVEF
+160 VAPSSVDVEF

-183 GQRFL
+183 GRRFL

-202 QIVSTEQ
+202 HIVSTEQ

-245 GKPKSESSFDMEKVS
+245 GKPKSESSSDMDKVS
-260 IDEVK
+260 FDE
-265 PDEVKPDDVKPKEIP
+265 VKPKEIP

-301 PPGEPLLI
+301 PSDEPLLI

-315 CWTALTLGFHAI
+315 CWTALTLGIHAI

>member
-39 HHPSLAFNVRKNTC
+39 HHPSLAFNVKKNTC

-75 FSEACHWLADHFDV
+75 FSEACRWLADHFDV
-89 YIGDDRYGNSAK
+89 YI
-101 YGNSARYADKCAD
+101 ADEYRDTHRKD
-114 KKVLTASDRRMAS
+114 VKKAVTASDRRMAS

-141 LAESSF
+141 
-147 SGERNRECPSSAY
+147 PSSAY
-160 VAPSAVDVEF
+160 VAPSSVDVEF

-245 GKPKSESSFDMEKVS
+245 GKPKSGSSFDMDKVS
-260 IDEVK
+260 IDEA
-265 PDEVKPDDVKPKEIP
+265 KPKEIP

-315 CWTALTLGFHAI
+315 CWTALTLGIHAI

-391 RRSEGMTLEEA
+391 RRSEGMTLE
-402 KAKVQSS
+402 KAKTKVQGS
-409 VSV
+409 VSI

>member
-39 HHPSLAFNVRKNTC
+39 HHPSLAFNVKKNTC

-60 SADTIGLVRERLNLG
+60 SADTIALVRERLNLG
-75 FSEACHWLADHFDV
+75 FSEACRWLADHFDV
-89 YIGDDRYGNSAK
+89 YIGDEK

-141 LAESSF
+141 
-147 SGERNRECPSSAY
+147 
-160 VAPSAVDVEF
+160 VASLSVDVEF

-188 FEERLLSPEALKVC
+188 FEERLLSSEALKVC

-265 PDEVKPDDVKPKEIP
+265 PKEIP

-287 SHRMIYGLDRLKDY
+287 SHRMVYGLDRLKDY
-301 PPGEPLLI
+301 PPDEPLLI

-315 CWTALTLGFHAI
+315 CWTALTLGIHAI

-391 RRSEGMTLEEA
+391 CRSEGMTLEEA
-402 KAKVQSS
+402 KVKVQSS